1 MPLHALVVEGD
12 ALLAGAHDARAVA
25 TYLIAR
31 GFLPF
36 WQAAGGRSIAV
47 DPREPVAVKRG
58 LRLARRLADPLLQSA
73 ALDALAGIAQ
83 STGDHAE
90 ARERARQRIEFED
103 RLDLTERLDAH
114 AFFAWESCLV
124 GDFAARSGRRER
136 WCR

>member
-1 MPLHALVVEGD
+1 
-12 ALLAGAHDARAVA
+12 
-25 TYLIAR
+25 
-31 GFLPF
+31 
-36 WQAAGGRSIAV
+36 
-47 DPREPVAVKRG
+47 VAVKRG

-103 RLDLTERLDAH
+103 RLDLTEHSTRTPSSPGSRASW
-114 AFFAWESCLV
+114 ATSR
-124 GDFAARSGRRER
+124 ARSGRRER